1 MVYRRLPNSTPQ
13 RLMTLSYLHERVA
26 VTPPA
31 QVPLTAAT
39 IERLNTFFPQYHQ
52 KTKEVNVALYRQASQ
67 TTRVVQAKKLAYWL
81 VLDFIDAVQNAVRRG
96 FFPASVR
103 SYYGLPIERRARPN
117 LNTEA
122 DIIERGEQVVRGEA
136 ERVARGGVPVTFP
149 AIADVAAAVEDF
161 NQKNLQQS
169 NVKDAYDRAQEA
181 LAADNEKADKLIL
194 KCWNEIEAAFDEG
207 DKPSLR
213 RKAREWG
220 VVYVE
225 RKKKKEEGS
234 TEL

>member
-13 RLMTLSYLHERVA
+13 RLAVLLHLSQRVA
-26 VTPPA
+26 ATPPA
-31 QVPLTAAT
+31 LVPLTAAT
-39 IERLNTFFPQYHQ
+39 IEKLNTFFPQYHQ
-52 KTKEVNVALYRQASQ
+52 KIKEGKVALYQQASQ
-67 TTRVVQAKKLAYWL
+67 TARVVPAKKLAMWL
-81 VLDFIDAVQNAVRRG
+81 VLDFLDAVQNAIRRG
-96 FFPASVR
+96 FFPPSVR
-103 SYYGLPIERRARPN
+103 SYYGLPVERRTRPI

-122 DIIERGEQVVRGEA
+122 DIIEQGERVVRGEA

-161 NQKNLQQS
+161 KQKNLQQS

-181 LAADNEKADKLIL
+181 IAAENPKADKLIL

-225 RKKKKEEGS
+225 RKKKKEEAK